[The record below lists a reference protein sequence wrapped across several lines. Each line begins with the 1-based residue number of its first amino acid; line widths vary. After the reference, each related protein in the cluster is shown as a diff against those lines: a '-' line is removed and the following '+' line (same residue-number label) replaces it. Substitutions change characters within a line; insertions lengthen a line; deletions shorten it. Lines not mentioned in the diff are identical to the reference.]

1 MPERAFTEFSP
12 KAWRDKS
19 LQCRPHEGNEEHR
32 LDTVQSKPYLT
43 TVHSECHISDET
55 D

>member
-12 KAWRDKS
+12 KAWRDEVAAVS
-19 LQCRPHEGNEEHR
+19 TARGNEEHR